1 MGTTCIMMELD
12 KVNMGVYKVYMGVYK
27 KKVFPW
33 RKNYTVTEYSVILL
47 CKKAA

>member
-1 MGTTCIMMELD
+1 MGTTCIMMEVD
-12 KVNMGVYKVYMGVYK
+12 KVNMGVYK

-33 RKNYTVTEYSVILL
+33 RKHYTVTEYSVISL